1 MANVKKNIIVSD
13 YFSEN
18 DAIIWSFS
26 RNLIHLKPLIDMDI
40 LLLKLSKIPD
50 ITITLKG
57 IQI

>member
-1 MANVKKNIIVSD
+1 MVNIKKNVIVSD

-18 DAIIWSFS
+18 DAAIWSFS
-26 RNLIHLKPLIDMDI
+26 RNLIHLKPLIDLDT

-57 IQI
+57 K